1 MLFEKVEYITHHCRF
16 FIMSILSSFAADVIL
31 GGQSIG
37 IELDYEGVM
46 ITGTYEIS
54 IDNHPYDPASDGF
67 MSGDLITK
75 VNHQDVESIQEL
87 MNEIKDCVEKKQE
100 IILTL
105 QRQKTNL

>member
-1 MLFEKVEYITHHCRF
+1 
-16 FIMSILSSFAADVIL
+16 
-31 GGQSIG
+31 
-37 IELDYEGVM
+37 
-46 ITGTYEIS
+46 
-54 IDNHPYDPASDGF
+54 

-105 QRQKTNL
+105 QRQKQTFEKELNFKPKIINLQRVYMFKTV